1 MMYETNQK
9 LTGEAQREHAKLP
22 LVLLAIQVVVCVVT
36 ALTAKAGT
44 FSWFL
49 EVGPG
54 IIGIAVMIAVYRRFP
69 MSHFVYIGVFI
80 HMFILIYG
88 GFYTYAETPLGNWAR
103 DAFGL
108 SRNHYDR
115 VGHVAL
121 GVFPAFII
129 REVLLRRTLLERGG
143 WFFFITT
150 SIVLAIA
157 AIWEFIEWG
166 SVYVLASEQGAAFL
180 GSQGDIWDAHW
191 DMLLA
196 WVGSMVVLPLFG
208 GLHDRSMSK
217 VSDR

>member
-1 MMYETNQK
+1 MHETTQK
-9 LTGEAQREHAKLP
+9 LTGEGLRAHAKLP
-22 LVLLAIQVVVCVVT
+22 LVLLAIQLVVCLVT
-36 ALTAKAGT
+36 AIFAVAGT
-44 FSWFL
+44 FSWAL

-54 IIGIAVMIAVYRRFP
+54 LIGIAVMIAVYRKFP
-69 MSHFVYIGVFI
+69 MSYFVYIAVFV

-103 DAFGL
+103 DTFDM

-129 REVLLRRTLLERGG
+129 WEVLLRRTALVRGG
-143 WFFFITT
+143 WLFFLIT
-150 SIVLAIA
+150 SVVLAIA

-166 SVYVLASEQGAAFL
+166 SVYVLASEQGQAFL
-180 GSQGDIWDAHW
+180 GSQGDVWDAHW

-196 WVGSMVVLPLFG
+196 WVGAMVVLPLFG
-208 GLHDRSMSK
+208 GLHDRSMAA